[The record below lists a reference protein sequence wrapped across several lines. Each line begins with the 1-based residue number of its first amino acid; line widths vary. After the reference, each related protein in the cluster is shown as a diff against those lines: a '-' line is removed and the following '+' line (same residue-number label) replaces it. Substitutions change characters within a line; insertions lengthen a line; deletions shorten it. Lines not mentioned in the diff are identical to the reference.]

1 MNCAS
6 LETMLADLVWIEE
19 ESVQPINWLPII
31 CALACTAL
39 LLAIVALT
47 IRHRLRQPCQRLK
60 RILQNP
66 PTAAQ
71 LDEIHSL
78 VVDLRKQFPQLE
90 TIIPELDRLRFAPQ
104 SPSDEQ
110 LKDLYQT
117 IRDICG

>member
-6 LETMLADLVWIEE
+6 LEAMLADLVWIEE
-19 ESVQPINWLPII
+19 EANKSLWPPII
-31 CALACTAL
+31 CALACAAL
-39 LLAIVALT
+39 LLAIAALA
-47 IRHRLRQPCQRLK
+47 IRRWLRQPRQRLR

-66 PTAAQ
+66 PTATK

-78 VVDLRKQFPQLE
+78 VTELRKELPQLD

-104 SPSDEQ
+104 PPSDEQ

>member
-19 ESVQPINWLPII
+19 EANKSLWPPII
-31 CALACTAL
+31 CALACAAL
-39 LLAIVALT
+39 LLAIVALA
-47 IRHRLRQPCQRLK
+47 IRRWLRQPRQRLR

-66 PTAAQ
+66 PTAAK

-78 VVDLRKQFPQLE
+78 LTELRKEFPQLE
-90 TIIPELDRLRFAPQ
+90 TITPELDRLRFAPQ
-104 SPSDEQ
+104 PPSDEQ

>member
-19 ESVQPINWLPII
+19 EANHKSLWLPII

-39 LLAIVALT
+39 ILAVVALA

-66 PTAAQ
+66 PTATK

-78 VVDLRKQFPQLE
+78 VTELRKKFPQLD
-90 TIIPELDRLRFAPQ
+90 TISPELDRLRFAPQ

>member
-19 ESVQPINWLPII
+19 EANHTSLWPSII

-47 IRHRLRQPCQRLK
+47 IRHWLRQSCQRLR

-66 PTAAQ
+66 PTAAK

-78 VVDLRKQFPQLE
+78 VVELRKKFPQLE

-104 SPSDEQ
+104 PPSDEQ
-110 LKDLYQT
+110 LKDLYHNL
-117 IRDICG
+117 RDICG

>member
-19 ESVQPINWLPII
+19 EANKSLWPPII
-31 CALACTAL
+31 CALACAAL
-39 LLAIVALT
+39 LLAIMALA
-47 IRHRLRQPCQRLK
+47 IRRWLRQPRQRLR

-66 PTAAQ
+66 PTAAK

-78 VVDLRKQFPQLE
+78 VTELRKELPQLE

-104 SPSDEQ
+104 PPSDEQ
-110 LKDLYQT
+110 LKDLYKT

>member
-19 ESVQPINWLPII
+19 EANKGLWLPII
-31 CALACTAL
+31 CAWACTAL
-39 LLAIVALT
+39 LLAIVALA
-47 IRHRLRQPCQRLK
+47 IRHWLRQPCQRLR

-66 PTAAQ
+66 PTAAK
-71 LDEIHSL
+71 LDDIHSL
-78 VVDLRKQFPQLE
+78 MSELRKKFPQLE

-104 SPSDEQ
+104 PPSDEQ

>member
-19 ESVQPINWLPII
+19 EANKSLWLPII
-31 CALACTAL
+31 CALICTAL
-39 LLAIVALT
+39 LLAIVVALG
-47 IRHRLRQPCQRLK
+47 IRHWLRQPCQRLR

-66 PTAAQ
+66 PTTAK

-78 VVDLRKQFPQLE
+78 VAELRKQFPQLE

-104 SPSDEQ
+104 PPSDEQ

>member
-19 ESVQPINWLPII
+19 EANNKSLWLPII
-31 CALACTAL
+31 CAFACTVL
-39 LLAIVALT
+39 LLAIVALA
-47 IRHRLRQPCQRLK
+47 IRQRLRQPCQRLR

-66 PTAAQ
+66 PTAAK

-78 VVDLRKQFPQLE
+78 MSELRKEYPQLE
-90 TIIPELDRLRFAPQ
+90 TITPELDRLRFAPQ
-104 SPSDEQ
+104 PPSDEQ

>member
-19 ESVQPINWLPII
+19 EANKSLWLPII

-39 LLAIVALT
+39 LLVTVALA
-47 IRHRLRQPCQRLK
+47 IRQRLRQPCQRLR

-66 PTAAQ
+66 PTAAN

-78 VVDLRKQFPQLE
+78 MSELRKKFPQLE
-90 TIIPELDRLRFAPQ
+90 TITPKLDRLRFAPQ
-104 SPSDEQ
+104 PPSDEQ

>member
-19 ESVQPINWLPII
+19 EAHHTSLWPPII
-31 CALACTAL
+31 CILACAVL
-39 LLAIVALT
+39 LLAIVALA
-47 IRHRLRQPCQRLK
+47 IRRCLRQPRQRLR

-66 PTAAQ
+66 PTAAK

-78 VVDLRKQFPQLE
+78 VTELRKKFPQLN
-90 TIIPELDRLRFAPQ
+90 TIISELDRLRFAPQ
-104 SPSDEQ
+104 PPSDEQ
-110 LKDLYQT
+110 LKDLYKT